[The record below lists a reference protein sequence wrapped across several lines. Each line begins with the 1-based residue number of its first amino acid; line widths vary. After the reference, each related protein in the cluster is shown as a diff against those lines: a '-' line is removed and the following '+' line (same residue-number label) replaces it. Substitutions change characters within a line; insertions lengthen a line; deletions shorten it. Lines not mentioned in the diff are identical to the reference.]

1 MPVVISTWGFVDAVR
16 EAALVLKEGGS
27 AVDAVVYGC
36 STCERLRC
44 DGSGTSFIDL
54 STFGFDLPKCQRTC

>member
-44 DGSGTSFIDL
+44 DGSGTTVVLLI
-54 STFGFDLPKCQRTC
+54 